1 MRVAIGG
8 IVHETHTFSNVPTTL
23 ESFRARHFLLG
34 EDLFTFARTK
44 TSLGGAIEA
53 AREEGLELIPTLYA
67 TATPS
72 GLVTCQAFDHL
83 LTLLIDG
90 IEKSK
95 PLDGLFLVLHGAMVV
110 EGIDDAEGHLLAKAR
125 DSVGEG
131 TPIVATLDFHANVS
145 PLMVDKADILV
156 GYDTYP
162 HVDAYERAL
171 EAGRLLA
178 SLLRGELKPTM
189 SLRKPP
195 LLPVPQG
202 MYTERPPMKELIEVA
217 HDMEREDKVLT
228 ITVAGGF
235 PYSDIEVAGMGIVV
249 TTDGDQGLAEAKAEE
264 LANLAWERRSQFL
277 VNAVPVEEAV
287 RRAMEAREGPVILVD
302 GSDNIGGGAPGDGTV
317 LLRELLAQR
326 ARGAIVTIADREA
339 VAQAIEAGVG
349 QQVELLVGGKTDD
362 FHGKPVAV
370 KGRVHLVSEGTYT
383 RKGPYMTG
391 ERMDMG
397 RTVVLHCEGMNLVL
411 MEKKTPPFDAEHLRS
426 LGIEP
431 SEARIIVVKSAIA
444 WRAAFGPI
452 AKEVIDADTPGLCTI
467 HLESFPYRKIRR
479 PIFSLDEI

>member
-8 IVHETHTFSNVPTTL
+8 IVHETHTFSNVPATL

-34 EDLFTFARTK
+34 EDLFTFAGTK
-44 TSLGGAIEA
+44 TSLGGVIKA
-53 AREEGLELIPTLYA
+53 AQEEGLELIPTLYA
-67 TATPS
+67 AATPS
-72 GLVTCQAFDHL
+72 GLVMRQAFDHL
-83 LTLLIDG
+83 LMLLLDS
-90 IEKSK
+90 IEGAS

-110 EGIDDAEGHLLAKAR
+110 EGIDDTEGYLLER
-125 DSVGEG
+125 LRGVVGEK
-131 TPIVATLDFHANVS
+131 TPIVATLDLHANIS
-145 PLMVDKADILV
+145 PLMVEKADILV

-162 HVDAYERAL
+162 HIDAYERAL
-171 EAGRLLA
+171 EAGQFLA
-178 SLLRGELKPTM
+178 SLLRGELRPTVA
-189 SLRKPP
+189 LRKPP

-202 MYTERPPMKELIEVA
+202 MYTDRPPMKELIEVA
-217 HDMEREDKVLT
+217 HDMEREHKVVT

-249 TTDGDQGLAEAKAEE
+249 TTNGNQELAESKAQE
-264 LANLAWERRSQFL
+264 LAELAWNRRHQFL
-277 VNAVPVEEAV
+277 VSAVPVREAV
-287 RRAMEAREGPVILVD
+287 RQAMEAEEGPVILVD
-302 GSDNIGGGAPGDGTV
+302 GADNIGGGAPGDGTV

-349 QQVELLVGGKTDD
+349 QDVELLVGGKTDD
-362 FHGKPVAV
+362 FHGQPVAV
-370 KGRVHLVSEGTYT
+370 KGRVHLISEGTYT

-397 RTVVLHCEGMNLVL
+397 RTVVLHCEEMNLVL
-411 MEKKTPPFDAEHLRS
+411 MERKTPPFDAEHLRS

-431 SEARIIVVKSAIA
+431 SDARIIVVKSAIA
-444 WRAAFGPI
+444 WRAAFGHI
-452 AKEVIDADTPGLCTI
+452 AKEVIDVDTPGLCTI

-479 PIFSLDEI
+479 PIFPLDEI